1 MTALTRWIPLNDT
14 RSMRAPMREMN
25 RMIDDFIGSSFSD
38 VTAPAYPYADVSETG
53 ENYTV
58 TVEIPGLKKEDIQLS
73 VQENIL
79 SLRFNKQAQ
88 KEENG
93 RTYRHMER
101 FYGTFERHFPFASSI
116 DSSQVKATYKDGV
129 LEVVLPKAESARPRT
144 VDIEVK

>member
-1 MTALTRWIPLNDT
+1 
-14 RSMRAPMREMN
+14 
-25 RMIDDFIGSSFSD
+25 MIDDFIRSSVSD
-38 VTAPAYPYADVSETG
+38 MTTPTYPYTDVSETG

-79 SLRFNKQAQ
+79 SLRFDKQAQ

-93 RTYRHMER
+93 RTYRHVER

-116 DSSQVKATYKDGV
+116 DPNQVKASYRDGL
-129 LEVVLPKAESARPRT
+129 LEVVLHKAESARRRT